1 MEEPKPKKGK
11 TVLIVVLVLLF
22 LFILSL
28 CALGVYAYSS
38 NSNIP
43 VVSDIVEKIE
53 TIIAGEANFDNMV
66 AESIDNTMSNPAMLA
81 SNKGITADMTL
92 AVETA
97 SEGMTLSL
105 DADGVVQVDSVDKSI
120 ALESD
125 IGLTIA
131 DVSLNTNMDLR
142 VFTNATTGEIFVK
155 FSEIPEFLSMMAP
168 GIEEIAGLWIYSET
182 PMNEGGLLSSGNGS
196 LGVDEDTREGLSLL
210 VRTEEFR
217 NSVTRLPDR
226 VFGQTRATCIGLDFD
241 KAEYAALMAKYSEIQ
256 DIEST
261 GVDLGNEFTVTAEL
275 CMGRISKEVLYI
287 DASLVSDEA
296 SIAFTLDNIV
306 YSTTSLG
313 IERPEADLDAA
324 DLGLDA
330 YTTLE

>member
-22 LFILSL
+22 LFLLSL

-38 NSNIP
+38 NNNIP

-53 TIIAGEANFDNMV
+53 TIISGEATFDAMV
-66 AESIDNTMSNPAMLA
+66 AQSIDDTMSNPAMLA
-81 SNKGITADMTL
+81 SNMGITADMTL

-97 SEGMTLSL
+97 SEGMSLSL

-125 IGLTIA
+125 IGLSVA

-155 FSEIPEFLSMMAP
+155 FSEIPEFLSMMVP

-182 PMNEGGLLSSGNGS
+182 PMNEGGLLSSGDGS
-196 LGVDEDTREGLSLL
+196 LGVDDDTREDLSLL

-226 VFGQTRATCIGLDFD
+226 VFGQTRATCIGLDFN
-241 KAEYAALMAKYSEIQ
+241 KAEYAALMDKYSEIQ
-256 DIEST
+256 GIEST
-261 GVDLGNEFTVTAEL
+261 GTDLGNEFTVNAEF
-275 CMGRISKEVLYI
+275 CMGRISKEVLYV

-296 SIAFTLDNIV
+296 TIAFTLDNIR

-313 IERPEADLDAA
+313 IERPEADIDAA

-330 YTTLE
+330 YTTLQ